1 MERGKEDAERGK
13 EDTERKAE
21 RGRKSE
27 GERE

>member
-1 MERGKEDAERGK
+1 MERGKEDTERGK